1 MHCYFM
7 TPSAPLGFLLS
18 CNSISCGAV
27 HLTTSIKKYV
37 YYKIKEGKVLQM
49 DL

>member
-18 CNSISCGAV
+18 YNSVSCGAV